1 MIRVAILGSQLLGQ
15 LANEDLGSEVEVV
28 WKGTSSTAFRLEV
41 PPLKPDVVV
50 IDLVDLAG
58 AIDQEVRALF
68 GLVEFELGIVTY
80 SFARRQLLRDLKAP
94 NVRVLQAPMGLD
106 TLRAHL
112 MPLVVKSVLE
122 TGRRPALDAAPT
134 ETGPRRSSESGV
146 VRDPDFRFSRVQL
159 GKLLTIKSEIA
170 CECPNHVAQLVEQ
183 LQQFE
188 LYSKGCENRDE
199 ADRAMHHRLA
209 TVTGR
214 ARALME
220 DVLVELLAH
229 EKITV

>member
-15 LANEDLGSEVEVV
+15 LANEDLGREVDVV
-28 WKGTSSTAFRLEV
+28 WKGTSAAAFRREV

-58 AIDQEVRALF
+58 AIDHEVRALF
-68 GLVEFELGIVTY
+68 GLVDFELGIVTY
-80 SFARRQLLRDLKAP
+80 SFARRQLLRDLRAP

-112 MPLVVKSVLE
+112 MPLAVKSVLE
-122 TGRRPALDAAPT
+122 GARKPSAEPTMASSPTPA
-134 ETGPRRSSESGV
+134 PREG
-146 VRDPDFRFSRVQL
+146 DFRFSRVQL

-170 CECPNHVAQLVEQ
+170 CECPNHVAQLVEA

-199 ADRAMHHRLA
+199 ADRAMHRRLA
-209 TVTGR
+209 DVTGQ
-214 ARALME
+214 ARRLME
-220 DVLVELLAH
+220 EVLVELMAH
-229 EKITV
+229 ENITV

>member
-41 PPLKPDVVV
+41 PPLQPDVVV

-58 AIDQEVRALF
+58 AVDQEVRALF

-94 NVRVLQAPMGLD
+94 NVRVLQGPMGLD

-122 TGRRPALDAAPT
+122 SGRRPAVGAPAT
-134 ETGPRRSSESGV
+134 EVMARPAPESPPA
-146 VRDPDFRFSRVQL
+146 RNPEFRFSRVQL

-170 CECPNHVAQLVEQ
+170 CECPNHVAQLVEA

-199 ADRAMHHRLA
+199 DDRAMHQRQA

-214 ARALME
+214 ARTLME
-220 DVLVELLAH
+220 EVLVELLAH
-229 EKITV
+229 EKISV